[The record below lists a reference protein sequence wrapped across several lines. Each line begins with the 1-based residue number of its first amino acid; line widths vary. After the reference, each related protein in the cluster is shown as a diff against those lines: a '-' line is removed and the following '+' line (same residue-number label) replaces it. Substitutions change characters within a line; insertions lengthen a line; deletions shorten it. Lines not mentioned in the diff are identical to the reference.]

1 MHCGIP
7 VMLYFKGIMP
17 VYRLHN
23 KVPLV
28 LPILSW
34 MEEIIEGV
42 KDPLPHYLEEA
53 IAWYNMYIVNH
64 VTLLV
69 LETL

>member
-1 MHCGIP
+1 
-7 VMLYFKGIMP
+7 
-17 VYRLHN
+17 
-23 KVPLV
+23 
-28 LPILSW
+28 

-42 KDPLPHYLEEA
+42 KDPLPYYLEEA
-53 IAWYNMYIVNH
+53 ITWYNIYIAFH